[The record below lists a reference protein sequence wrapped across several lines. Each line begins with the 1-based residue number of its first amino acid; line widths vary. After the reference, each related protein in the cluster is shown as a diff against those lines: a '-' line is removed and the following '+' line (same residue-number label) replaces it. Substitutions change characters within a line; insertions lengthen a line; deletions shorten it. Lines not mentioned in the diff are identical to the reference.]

1 MRRRIGIPLL
11 LCLTLTAVAQADG
24 LRTQW
29 QRLRHLH
36 HLHRRTTLPLTVHS
50 KRARL
55 LFQQGMTDFVNLETA
70 KALDEWRQS
79 AKRDPNF
86 ALAHIFIC
94 FNSKD
99 PAEQTAELA
108 KAKARERH
116 ATRGERLLI
125 RCVEGVRENNY
136 VAGIQAMNDLVDLYP
151 RDKQLLYVVG
161 NWLLLQESYDQAHK
175 FMEQALAIDPKYPPA
190 LNDLGYGYALTR
202 DYKEAIHAMERY
214 VSALPGAPNPQDS
227 YAEILRLSGDF
238 PGALEH
244 YQAAL
249 KIDPKFVYS
258 QLGIGDT
265 YALMGDEARAR
276 SEYAKAIAGVDSEAD
291 RVEFEMQSAMTY
303 VRERKYA
310 QADTAFAAV
319 ASEAHSLKLLFHE
332 AEIYRLMATY
342 PPDPTTALKHL
353 QQAETVLTQATSVPK
368 SDRDEELARVL
379 RWRVVRA
386 GDAGDQSAADQA
398 MQQLQS
404 LAAKGHSHAV
414 HHSCE
419 AALGARLMQQGKYAE
434 AIPHLQEDHDNAF
447 SMKLLSDAY
456 MRTGAT
462 SEAEAESKLLRTMHT
477 PTMDQAVVV
486 LPGRDHLAEN
496 PQ

>member
-1 MRRRIGIPLL
+1 
-11 LCLTLTAVAQADG
+11 
-24 LRTQW
+24 
-29 QRLRHLH
+29 
-36 HLHRRTTLPLTVHS
+36 
-50 KRARL
+50 
-55 LFQQGMTDFVNLETA
+55 
-70 KALDEWRQS
+70 
-79 AKRDPNF
+79 
-86 ALAHIFIC
+86 
-94 FNSKD
+94 
-99 PAEQTAELA
+99 
-108 KAKARERH
+108 
-116 ATRGERLLI
+116 
-125 RCVEGVRENNY
+125 
-136 VAGIQAMNDLVDLYP
+136 
-151 RDKQLLYVVG
+151 
-161 NWLLLQESYDQAHK
+161 
-175 FMEQALAIDPKYPPA
+175 
-190 LNDLGYGYALTR
+190 
-202 DYKEAIHAMERY
+202 
-214 VSALPGAPNPQDS
+214 
-227 YAEILRLSGDF
+227 
-238 PGALEH
+238 
-244 YQAAL
+244 
-249 KIDPKFVYS
+249 
-258 QLGIGDT
+258 
-265 YALMGDEARAR
+265 
-276 SEYAKAIAGVDSEAD
+276 
-291 RVEFEMQSAMTY
+291 MQSAMTY

-398 MQQLQS
+398 MQQLQAM
-404 LAAKGHSHAV
+404 AARGNSHAV

-419 AALGARLMQQGKYAE
+419 AALGARLMQQGKYAD